1 MLTCTILKSS
11 GSRPRQPVD
20 ARSRCTLRGLSSLRG
35 TPRAGTAAVPLGS
48 QARQLVEHGR
58 DHNRR
63 ALRPMPQLSDRRHR
77 LGSEILAWQRQR
89 MPHAPASNRYSQ
101 STRLA
106 QKWAAPIPANPI
118 SGAPNLKSH
127 NHCPGLVGVTLM
139 MLQWLEDIAAIV
151 IGCGVCDFPSRVD
164 RLLPSLLVCRWRP
177 SRDLVR

>member
-35 TPRAGTAAVPLGS
+35 TPRAGTAGVPLCS

-127 NHCPGLVGVTLM
+127 NHSRAGRRYPHDAPVARRYRRGRDWLRRLRFSKPGRPP
-139 MLQWLEDIAAIV
+139 
-151 IGCGVCDFPSRVD
+151 PSK
-164 RLLPSLLVCRWRP
+164 PISLSVAT
-177 SRDLVR
+177 